1 MARLNERNDW
11 FDLWFEDKQAMMG
24 TMMRNM
30 AADLAAGY
38 NYLVQALPNSAARSS
53 GTRRSLMKRWKRS
66 REWMNRL

>member
-24 TMMRNM
+24 AMMRNM

-38 NYLVQALPNSAARSS
+38 N
-53 GTRRSLMKRWKRS
+53 
-66 REWMNRL
+66 NRLRAVVGTQKKGQTAA

>member
-24 TMMRNM
+24 AMMRNM

-38 NYLVQALPNSAARSS
+38 NPKPPAGGRGNPKERTNS
-53 GTRRSLMKRWKRS
+53 GV
-66 REWMNRL
+66 NRLTI

>member
-24 TMMRNM
+24 AMMRNM

-38 NYLVQALPNSAARSS
+38 NYFGASIAKQR
-53 GTRRSLMKRWKRS
+53 G
-66 REWMNRL
+66 EI